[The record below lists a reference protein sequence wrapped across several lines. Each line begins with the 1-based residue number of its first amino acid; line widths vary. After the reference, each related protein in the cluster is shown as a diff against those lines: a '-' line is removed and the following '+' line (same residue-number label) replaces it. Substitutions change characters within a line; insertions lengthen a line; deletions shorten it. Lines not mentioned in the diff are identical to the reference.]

1 MKFVGLG
8 GWLLGCLC
16 GLSGAALANPETGP
30 SIGEPADDANLESVS
45 APPPDD
51 APFGFAS
58 WQSDAPLSIHS
69 EELEAL
75 QRAGTRTLV
84 FRKNVRVVQG
94 DLSMECARLEAYY
107 PSKSN
112 QPDRLVAS
120 GSVHLAQ
127 GGQEAWCDETV
138 YDRRSELLVC
148 RGHARFRDGDNT
160 LRGEVIHIDL
170 EKETVQVKGGA
181 EVVIEPARVTG
192 GDS

>member
-1 MKFVGLG
+1 MKLALLAG
-8 GWLLGCLC
+8 GLLGCLAV
-16 GLSGAALANPETGP
+16 LSGAALANPA
-30 SIGEPADDANLESVS
+30 ADTAKAEAAPGANLQPVS
-45 APPPDD
+45 APPPDA

-75 QRAGTRTLV
+75 QSEGARKLV
-84 FRKNVRVVQG
+84 FRKNVRVLQG
-94 DLSMECARLEAYY
+94 DLSMECGRLEAYY
-107 PSKSN
+107 PAKSN

-138 YDRRSELLVC
+138 YDRRSEVLVC
-148 RGHARFRDGDNT
+148 RGRARFRDGDNT
-160 LRGEVIHIDL
+160 LRGREIHIDL
-170 EKETVQVKGGA
+170 EKETVHVKGGA
-181 EVVIEPARVTG
+181 EVVIEPARVKG